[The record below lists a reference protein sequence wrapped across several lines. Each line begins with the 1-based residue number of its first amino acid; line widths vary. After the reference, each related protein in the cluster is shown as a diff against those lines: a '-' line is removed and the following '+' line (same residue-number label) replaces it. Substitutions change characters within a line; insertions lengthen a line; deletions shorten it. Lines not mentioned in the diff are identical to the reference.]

1 MVGDTWDPKEP
12 IRPLNYFLA
21 DDAKNKSVVHQL
33 DFIETFIQAN
43 VKHRVFMNL
52 DNRCG

>member
-1 MVGDTWDPKEP
+1 M
-12 IRPLNYFLA
+12 PLNYFLA
-21 DDAKNKSVVHQL
+21 DDTKNKSVVHLL
-33 DFIETFIQAN
+33 DFIGKFMQAN